1 MNEIQKPH
9 KQTRKA
15 QTRKFLFYVLFY
27 VLFLMYLI
35 LDFVAFQNELLIR
48 TSSISKK
55 TDSEIHVTVTFFNN
69 HEFVAL
75 GWQSAFGRR

>member
-15 QTRKFLFYVLFY
+15 QTRKFLFY